1 MEFIT
6 DESRAGS
13 LLFITLWKIRIN
25 MYLKFAGAEK
35 VKLRDNITI
44 VTIR

>member
-6 DESRAGS
+6 DVSRADS
-13 LLFITLWKIRIN
+13 LHFITLWKIRIN

-35 VKLRDNITI
+35 LNSERA
-44 VTIR
+44 

>member
-1 MEFIT
+1 MMMMIMMKGSITDMEFIT

-25 MYLKFAGAEK
+25 MYLKSAVA
-35 VKLRDNITI
+35 V
-44 VTIR
+44 